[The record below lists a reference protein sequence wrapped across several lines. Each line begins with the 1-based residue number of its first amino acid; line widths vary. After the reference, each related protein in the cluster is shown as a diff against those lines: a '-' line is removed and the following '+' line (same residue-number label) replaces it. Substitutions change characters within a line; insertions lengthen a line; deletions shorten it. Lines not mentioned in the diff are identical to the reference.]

1 MKHNVNEI
9 FVNYLI
15 SHQAVRKLIPEF
27 MAKNQLA
34 AEGARSF
41 LDFRVLALKE
51 CLYENVWDEKVLCPV
66 RALRY
71 YLTCVRKQD
80 GSWKLFVSIVACH
93 TSEIHPKTISG
104 WILKCIIECFSL
116 KSFNLFNSTIIE
128 GFILI
133 LLASNWTRWAGLWRT
148 EHWN

>member
-1 MKHNVNEI
+1 MKHNVNEF
-9 FVNYLI
+9 FVHYLI

-51 CLYENVWDEKVLCPV
+51 CISQNLSDDKVLCPV

-71 YLTCVRKQD
+71 YLMPLSHGRFRDDVRVTYAHA
-80 GSWKLFVSIVACH
+80 GSTL
-93 TSEIHPKTISG
+93 
-104 WILKCIIECFSL
+104 
-116 KSFNLFNSTIIE
+116 
-128 GFILI
+128 
-133 LLASNWTRWAGLWRT
+133 
-148 EHWN
+148 